1 MKHSWCLSLFSFL
14 FSLLLSILWLAG
26 SWILLQECK
35 HPTSFFKISCD
46 NITISCDNN
55 LLSNYFIHNQKSEFA
70 KKFSVHMLCYDCHLH
85 WWLSPKASR
94 SQSSANRELPIS
106 RRDDPCFDHKVDP
119 DLHELKGPDGSE
131 EVLLWLVARHILLQR
146 LWALSELKISKYRIL
161 IQRWSF
167 GIILVF
173 EAIPHEQQSQS
184 SDICCQGYPS
194 RTWRY
199 LPT

>member
-1 MKHSWCLSLFSFL
+1 MKHSCCLSLFSFL

-55 LLSNYFIHNQKSEFA
+55 LLSNYFIHQNQNLPESSLFKY
-70 KKFSVHMLCYDCHLH
+70 YDFNLH
-85 WWLSPKASR
+85 WWLSPKAFR
-94 SQSSANRELPIS
+94 SQSSANRELSIF
-106 RRDDPCFDHKVDP
+106 RKDDPCVDHQVDP
-119 DLHELKGPDGSE
+119 DLHELEGPDGSE

-146 LWALSELKISKYRIL
+146 LWALSELKIWKYRIL
-161 IQRWSF
+161 TQMCCF

-173 EAIPHEQQSQS
+173 QLPHEQRNQS
-184 SDICCQGYPS
+184 SDICCQGYPWQ
-194 RTWRY
+194 TWRY